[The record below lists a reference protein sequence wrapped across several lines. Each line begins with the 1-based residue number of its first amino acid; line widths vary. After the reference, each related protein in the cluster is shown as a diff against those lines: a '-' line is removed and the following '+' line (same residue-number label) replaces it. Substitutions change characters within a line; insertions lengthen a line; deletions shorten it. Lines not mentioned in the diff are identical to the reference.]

1 MVERH
6 HLVREVADDDRR
18 TAGPIVIGGID
29 AHAGARHAG
38 LAERDAGRR
47 CDILESAVAKVP
59 IQLVRL
65 RVVRDEQIDP
75 SVVVEVEHRN
85 AESLRRRIL
94 QPGAARDVFE
104 GAVAA
109 VAIQDGALPVVGFRR
124 AVRLRLPVERA
135 EEVLLDRPFDVARDE
150 QIQLSVVVVVEPERA
165 RGESA
170 CRDARRA
177 RHVDELAGTRI
188 SKQSIAAESRH
199 VEIGAA
205 VVVVVGGG
213 SAQRV
218 QLDAESRR
226 RRHVGERAVA
236 VVAIE
241 RETRFWACVPRP
253 VRRVEEQD
261 VLPAVAVGIE
271 EQAAGPE
278 GFGQVFAAERAV
290 VVDESEAGR
299 SGDVGERDRR
309 RIPGDRAAGDGRGND
324 EEYGDERTSHGIR
337 IRLCSPAADA
347 WAPETVEPCA
357 PSDVRESTGA
367 RCCRPVI
374 AAGTIR

>member
-1 MVERH
+1 MPARATPAS
-6 HLVREVADDDRR
+6 LNATPADVA
-18 TAGPIVIGGID
+18 TS
-29 AHAGARHAG
+29 
-38 LAERDAGRR
+38 L
-47 CDILESAVAKVP
+47 KVP
-59 IQLVRL
+59 LPRFRYSLFGCVSFATNRSIH
-65 RVVRDEQIDP
+65 P
-75 SVVVEVEHRN
+75 SSSKSSIATPSPFEVG
-85 AESLRRRIL
+85 SCS
-94 QPGAARDVFE
+94 P
-104 GAVAA
+104 
-109 VAIQDGALPVVGFRR
+109 
-124 AVRLRLPVERA
+124 
-135 EEVLLDRPFDVARDE
+135 
-150 QIQLSVVVVVEPERA
+150 
-165 RGESA
+165 
-170 CRDARRA
+170 ARR
-177 RHVDELAGTRI
+177 VDELAGTRI

-213 SAQRV
+213 SAKRV

-309 RIPGDRAAGDGRGND
+309 WIPGGRAAGDGRGND
-324 EEYGDERTSHGIR
+324 EECGDERTSHGIR

-347 WAPETVEPCA
+347 WAPGTVEPCA
-357 PSDVRESTGA
+357 PSDVRES
-367 RCCRPVI
+367 
-374 AAGTIR
+374 